1 MFSIFKKNE
10 ELNHDILLLEVIVGK
25 CKEFDGA
32 WTTHIVSNNDWK
44 SIRYLNKRGLIK
56 YFKTDKEDIYTITL
70 TLFCLYLTNVKKY
83 DTARVYHE
91 ATKLYDSIGETK
103 NGIQTRRVLS
113 KR

>member
-1 MFSIFKKNE
+1 MFSIFKKDG

-32 WTTHIVSNNDWK
+32 WTTHIISNNDWK

-56 YFKTDKEDIYTITL
+56 YFKTKDKDIYTITL

-83 DTARVYHE
+83 DIARVYHE
-91 ATKLYDSIGETK
+91 ATKLYDSIGEMK
-103 NGIQTRRVLS
+103 NASKKRRVLP
-113 KR
+113 